1 MQRVS
6 GAFDETGYLLAL
18 GRAIRALRAEI
29 GLSQEGLA
37 HAAKIDRSHMGKI
50 ERGERNV
57 TILNVVRI
65 CSVLSCSVSEL
76 TGRADAILAND
87 AVFASDDRPL

>member
-6 GAFDETGYLLAL
+6 GAADETGYLLAL
-18 GRAIRALRAEI
+18 GTAIRILRMEL

-37 HAAKIDRSHMGKI
+37 HAARIDRSHMGKI

-65 CSVLSCSVSEL
+65 SLVLRCSVSQL
-76 TGRADAILAND
+76 TGRADAI
-87 AVFASDDRPL
+87 FASKG

>member
-6 GAFDETGYLLAL
+6 GATDETGYLLAL
-18 GRAIRALRAEI
+18 GKAIRTLRMEL

-65 CSVLSCSVSEL
+65 SSVLRCSVSQL
-76 TGRADAILAND
+76 MGRADD
-87 AVFASDDRPL
+87 MSASSVTSVRER